1 MNLFDLIFKTAPKN
15 QPKPAKGSKIHTGQR
30 KAGQKNEII
39 DGILIKYKKHSFS
52 KNIRI
57 TPKPDGTVLVTM
69 PKNVPYACAKDFVL
83 KNIIWIKKNA
93 AVKNQ
98 TSVDI
103 IEKRRLLAHKILPKR
118 LDELANKF
126 GFKYK
131 KLFIKNQKTVWGSCS
146 YQNNIN
152 LNLNLV
158 ALDSEFIDYVIL
170 HELTH
175 TVHKNHQ
182 KAFYELLKKNMPNA
196 LEIQKKLKKIKI
208 SNLN

>member
-1 MNLFDLIFKTAPKN
+1 MHLFDFLFSNKT
-15 QPKPAKGSKIHTGQR
+15 KPS
-30 KAGQKNEII
+30 GQKIENI
-39 DGILIKYKKHSFS
+39 DGISILYKKHPFS
-52 KNIRI
+52 KSIRI
-57 TPKPDGTVLVTM
+57 TPKADGTALVTL
-69 PKNVPYACAKDFVL
+69 PKNVSYACAREFVL
-83 KNIIWIKKNA
+83 KNIGWIKEN
-93 AVKNQ
+93 VKSKKQ
-98 TSVDI
+98 IPLDI
-103 IEKRRLLAHKILPKR
+103 IEQRRRLAHKILPKK
-118 LDELANKF
+118 LDNLASKF

-158 ALDSEFIDYVIL
+158 ALDDEFIDYVIL

-182 KAFYELLKKNMPNA
+182 KAFYDLLKKNMPNA

-208 SNLN
+208 NSL